1 LFFIEIFDNSQLV
14 LFTNLSFAKKKK
26 KEFFW
31 PLSYDLGYEDGHNWR
46 CFSGVERVFIP
57 FLWFMIF
64 ISTRWMFVRSNGS
77 VKDSP
82 KNAFCGF

>member
-1 LFFIEIFDNSQLV
+1 MFSQVGL
-14 LFTNLSFAKKKK
+14 LS
-26 KEFFW
+26 
-31 PLSYDLGYEDGHNWR
+31 LSYDLGYEDGHNWR

-64 ISTRWMFVRSNGS
+64 ISTRWMFVSSNGF

-82 KNAFCGF
+82 KNAFCGFLFVMGFTFYNIC